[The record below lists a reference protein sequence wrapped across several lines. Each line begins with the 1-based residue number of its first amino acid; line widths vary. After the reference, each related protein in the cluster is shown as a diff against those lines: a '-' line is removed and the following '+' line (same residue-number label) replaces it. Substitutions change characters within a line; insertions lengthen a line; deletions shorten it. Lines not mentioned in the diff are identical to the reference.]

1 MTTTRKQ
8 YSPKFKARV
17 AIEAIR
23 GEKTLSQLGSQFKV
37 HPIQIAKWRKSALEQ
52 LPELFVDGR
61 SRKRSDDDGDK
72 DALYEEIGRLK
83 MELDWLKKKLVC
95 STDERRALVDPAH
108 PDISV
113 RRQCELL
120 GVNRSGL
127 YYQPLGESAENLKLM
142 RLIDEEYMRRPFY
155 GSRRMMLWLHEQ
167 GYGVGRHRVRRL
179 MELMGLEAVYP
190 KPKLSQPGEGHKI
203 YPYLLNGVPI
213 TRVNQVWSTDITY
226 IRMAEG
232 FVYLV
237 AVMDWFSRFVLSW
250 ALSLTMELSSRI

>member
-8 YSPKFKARV
+8 YSPNFRARV

-61 SRKRSDDDGDK
+61 SRKRSDEDGDK

-83 MELDWLKKKLVC
+83 MELDWLKKKWVC
-95 STDERRALVDPAH
+95 STDERRALVEPAH
-108 PDISV
+108 ADISV

-127 YYQPLGESAENLKLM
+127 YYQPLGDSAENLKLM
-142 RLIDEEYMRRPFY
+142 RLI
-155 GSRRMMLWLHEQ
+155 
-167 GYGVGRHRVRRL
+167 
-179 MELMGLEAVYP
+179 
-190 KPKLSQPGEGHKI
+190 
-203 YPYLLNGVPI
+203 
-213 TRVNQVWSTDITY
+213 
-226 IRMAEG
+226 
-232 FVYLV
+232 
-237 AVMDWFSRFVLSW
+237 
-250 ALSLTMELSSRI
+250 